1 MELKTMQRCIDCGSE
16 VVDRDKMCT
25 ACRVSEWQDQ
35 QEQTRLARERVYAL
49 EAHRTAY
56 LSRNRAV
63 RDSIRAGVICAVSVL
78 LLLGMISAAKDAL
91 RYEWETKP
99 ALLRAQGVR

>member
-1 MELKTMQRCIDCGSE
+1 MQRCNDCAHDVMDNDSIC
-16 VVDRDKMCT
+16 MS
-25 ACRVSEWQDQ
+25 CRMAEWQDQ
-35 QEQTRLARERVYAL
+35 QEQTRQAREKAYAL
-49 EAHRTAY
+49 ESHRTAY

-78 LLLGMISAAKDAL
+78 LLLGMIAAAKDAL

>member
-1 MELKTMQRCIDCGSE
+1 MQRCNDCAHNVMDDDSIC
-16 VVDRDKMCT
+16 M
-25 ACRVSEWQDQ
+25 ACRMAEWQDQ
-35 QEQTRLARERVYAL
+35 QEQTRQAREKDYAL